1 MPPPIALEFCCGCAR
16 LTAALDTA
24 GFRAIGFDFEFN
36 KVRPEALCLWVDLA
50 TAHGRAL
57 GWAWL
62 THTATRLAAFAPP
75 CGTSSRARE
84 MPSGPPPLRSETHPA
99 GLPGLQGLDKV
110 RVEAANAIYSC
121 CALAAAY
128 CARHDILF
136 IFENPLRSIMWHLD
150 AMKKLAPFFQRS
162 WM

>member
-1 MPPPIALEFCCGCAR
+1 MVHVALPSESEDEEEVAEFRDEPRSLAPVPPPIALEFCCGSAR

-24 GFRAIGFDFEFN
+24 GFRAIGFDYQFN
-36 KVRPEALCLWVDLA
+36 KVKPEALCLWVDLA

-62 THTATRLAAFAPP
+62 KHAATKWAAFAPP

-84 MPSGPPPLRSETHPA
+84 LPNGPPPLRSELHPG

-110 RVEAANAIYSC
+110 RVEAANAMY
-121 CALAAAY
+121 
-128 CARHDILF
+128 
-136 IFENPLRSIMWHLD
+136 
-150 AMKKLAPFFQRS
+150 
-162 WM
+162 